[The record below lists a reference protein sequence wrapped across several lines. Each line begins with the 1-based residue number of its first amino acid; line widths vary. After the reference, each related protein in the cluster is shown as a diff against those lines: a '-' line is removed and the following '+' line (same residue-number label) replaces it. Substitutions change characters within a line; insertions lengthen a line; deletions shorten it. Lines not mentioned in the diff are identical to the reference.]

1 MALLQPWQTTL
12 DALYAEAASSAEARG
27 LAQALGGQRLDDTPH
42 LIMSIG
48 ANKKHVYQG
57 NIWMCSPKHPLLF
70 RALLD
75 TSEARLARQ
84 YLRLCEFLWVELKR
98 DLGDVPKPGWNY
110 CKSYGPVYLFQ
121 EKSTKRR
128 EVSTSSGIRVPMDG
142 HMQFL
147 ADGKTTYAA
156 TRAWG
161 WMHGFLQTALVAS
174 AVQQTMGT
182 IPEVGPEDAVQAG
195 VASSSASC
203 EVSRGGGGGIGHE
216 CDAGGL
222 GRLSCGGEESF
233 ALR

>member
-1 MALLQPWQTTL
+1 MVRAGPSHRSL
-12 DALYAEAASSAEARG
+12 AAFRLKSS
-27 LAQALGGQRLDDTPH
+27 
-42 LIMSIG
+42 
-48 ANKKHVYQG
+48 
-57 NIWMCSPKHPLLF
+57 LLF

-75 TSEARLARQ
+75 ALQMLEARLAVQ

-98 DLGDVPKPGWNY
+98 GLGDVPKPGWNY

-128 EVSTSSGIRVPMDG
+128 EVWTSSGTQVPMDG

-174 AVQQTMGT
+174 AVC
-182 IPEVGPEDAVQAG
+182 D
-195 VASSSASC
+195 SC
-203 EVSRGGGGGIGHE
+203 EVLRGGGGGVGEE
-216 CDAGGL
+216 CDAGGV
-222 GRLSCGGEESF
+222 GRLSCGGERSF